1 MMNEIQKTIS
11 QDLRASA
18 GTANWPTDFTL
29 RCFIGM
35 IETGEAKWD
44 DFKLVGG
51 EWLIKQMKD
60 MEMQIDVDGDK

>member
-1 MMNEIQKTIS
+1 
-11 QDLRASA
+11 
-18 GTANWPTDFTL
+18 
-29 RCFIGM
+29 M